1 MCFFLKFW
9 GTSESGFPM
18 AENNLAFIRLKNDYK
33 KIILDP
39 IPNVLALPS
48 PSSLL
53 EWHFVLLGS
62 IDTPYEGGYYHGK
75 LLFPNDFPFKPP
87 TILILTP
94 SGRFEPNK
102 PLCFSMSDYHP
113 ETWNPSWTVTT
124 IIMGVISFMNDTAMT
139 TGSL

>member
-1 MCFFLKFW
+1 MAIFCSFLV
-9 GTSESGFPM
+9 
-18 AENNLAFIRLKNDYK
+18 IV
-33 KIILDP
+33 
-39 IPNVLALPS
+39 NV
-48 PSSLL
+48 
-53 EWHFVLLGS
+53 
-62 IDTPYEGGYYHGK
+62 GGYYHGK

-139 TGSL
+139 TGSLVWL